1 MDKALYDFDAKYQK
15 ENWWHLSRIKIIE
28 TVIKKHIKKINP
40 EYKILD
46 IGCGTGGNFN
56 LLAKYSQ
63 NIIGLEN
70 DPYAIE
76 LSKEKYDFNIVQGNL
91 PDNIPFSDEN
101 FDLITLFDVLEHVD
115 DDETSLKNILA
126 KIKPGGYFLLTVP
139 AYQFLWSDLDVINDH
154 KRRYTLKELSN
165 KIKQAG
171 LKIKYGSYF
180 NTWLFPLIFLVY
192 FLKNHFSMFKDTYQ
206 ASFPS
211 KPINFIL
218 KSIMS
223 GERFII
229 QNGAFPFGVSIILL
243 GCKEYSV

>member
-1 MDKALYDFDAKYQK
+1 MDKNLHKLTS
-15 ENWWHLSRIKIIE
+15 ENMEEHWWLVSRRKIIE
-28 TVIKKHIKKINP
+28 TVIKKHVKEINP

-56 LLAKYSQ
+56 LLSKYSQ

-70 DPYAIE
+70 DPYAAN
-76 LSKEKYDFNIVQGNL
+76 LSKEKYNFNIIQGNL
-91 PDNIPFSDEN
+91 PDNIPFPDEN

-126 KIKPGGYFLLTVP
+126 KIKPGGHFLLTVP

-165 KIKQAG
+165 KVKQSG
-171 LKIKYGSYF
+171 LNIKYKSYF
-180 NTWLFPLIFLVY
+180 NTWLFPLISLVY
-192 FLKNHFSMFKDTYQ
+192 FLKNHFGIFKDTYQ
-206 ASFPS
+206 INFPS
-211 KPINFIL
+211 KPVNFIL

-223 GERFII
+223 SERFII
-229 QNGAFPFGVSIILL
+229 KNGVLPFGVSIILL
-243 GCKEYSV
+243 GCKE